1 MVVDFEERISIE
13 VRRQEKLEVAGKQD
27 FR

>member
-1 MVVDFEERISIE
+1 MAADFEGRISTE